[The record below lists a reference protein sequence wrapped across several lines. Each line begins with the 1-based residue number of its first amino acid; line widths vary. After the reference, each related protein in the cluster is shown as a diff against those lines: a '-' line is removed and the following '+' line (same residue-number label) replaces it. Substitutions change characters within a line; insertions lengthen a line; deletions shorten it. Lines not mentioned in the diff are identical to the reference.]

1 MELKRKSSQ
10 VIKEWYK
17 GSNKALL
24 IKGARQVGKTYVIR
38 NTLKEL
44 RNKYYEVNLIDSP
57 EAIDIII
64 NAKNV
69 DELVMGLSTINDMP
83 LIKGET
89 VIFIDEVQKCRE
101 MVTKIKFLV
110 DEGSFRFILS
120 GSLLGVELTN
130 LESAPVGYLTVHEM
144 FPLDFQE
151 FLQITNITDD
161 VMAHLKESFE
171 KRTPVLDVVHEKMM
185 TLFIQYLL
193 VGGMPDAVS
202 IFAETHN
209 INNVLNI
216 HKNIIELYK
225 MDFTK
230 YEAEN
235 KRLQLIN
242 IYDLIPAELLKQNR
256 RYIVSDIK
264 KGLHFER
271 IQNSFLWLNNAGV
284 AYPVFNATEPKKPL
298 KASEKQ
304 SLFKLYLSDV
314 GMLTSI
320 YGMETKRMLLSR
332 NSNMNAGGIF
342 ENAVAQELKSKGFA
356 LYYYNS
362 NRLGELDFVVEY
374 NGNSF
379 PIEVKSG
386 KDYTIHSAIS
396 NCVAN
401 EQYEM
406 QEAFVLADCNLKR
419 DDKITYLPIYMVIF
433 IEKDS
438 GEELIVDEVV
448 F

>member
-171 KRTPVLDVVHEKMM
+171 KRTPVLDAVHEKMM

-419 DDKITYLPIYMVIF
+419 DDKITYLPIYMVMF